1 MRIRL
6 ESGDTVIN
14 KLNVRR
20 STVASLAARL
30 QISRLFNSIDFYP
43 ASLSPF
49 AIICIRRLRDP
60 MPGTVSLDYHRLQPP
75 FVWQRAV
82 SKAIEAMAMGAV
94 RPIRG
99 PVPANA
105 ECVVFDNPAELLA
118 CLAGDWSDGSA
129 GARWWWK
136 SLFPA
141 TDLYVTLTQ
150 LWAESAEYVPA
161 ALDLLA
167 VRREVVAFAHALREE
182 NARVIR
188 RAVIERFALHEI
200 DRCLAEFESLIDHS
214 KLDDV
219 YECFASFWRNWP
231 VVENRDTSLGF
242 ARQSFLGVGLMAARA
257 PAQLR
262 SRNFAQSL
270 RTQVEAVA
278 EFIASERHGAGGSK
292 KIGDNLQS
300 KTSPSAEA
308 PAVRNSRSAGPDF
321 LEASESDAAPVAPP
335 KIPAPNEEPEAP
347 TKTLYPTR
355 RDETTERTDRETAL
369 TIIEGDDLQDARSDA
384 PRLAEILSA
393 AVESAFLAVRRIETE
408 FGGVFY
414 LVNFGLFAGLYEDF
428 TSPRQTGIDLPLWD
442 FLALFGE
449 DLMGDRLR
457 RDPVWTL
464 LAQLAGRDEAE
475 EPGIGFNALEDW
487 RLPEEWSVGGND
499 GAPAG
504 ASAAQWVE
512 WRAPHLRARLQ
523 SALGCDDDEL
533 ARLLIERHARV
544 EVSATH
550 LDVRMSLND
559 LPIEIRL
566 AGLDRDPGW
575 VPAAGRFIAFHFD

>member
-14 KLNVRR
+14 RLNVRR
-20 STVASLAARL
+20 SSVASLAAQL
-30 QISRLFNSIDFYP
+30 QITRLFNSIDFYP
-43 ASLSPF
+43 AGLSPF
-49 AIICIRRLRDP
+49 AIICIRRMRDP
-60 MPGTVSLDYHRLQPP
+60 MPGTVSLDYRRQEPP
-75 FVWQRAV
+75 FAWRRAV
-82 SKAIEAMAMGAV
+82 GKAIETMAMGAV

-99 PVPANA
+99 LVPANA

-118 CLAGDWSDGSA
+118 CLAGDWSEGSA

-141 TDLYVTLTQ
+141 TDLYVALTR

-167 VRREVVAFAHALREE
+167 IRRKVVAFAHALREE

-188 RAVIERFALHEI
+188 RAVIERFAFHEI

-214 KLDDV
+214 KFDGV
-219 YECFASFWRNWP
+219 YERFASFWQNWP
-231 VVENRDTSLGF
+231 VVENRDASLGF
-242 ARQSFLGVGLMAARA
+242 ARQSLLCVGLMAARA

-262 SRNFAQSL
+262 SRSFAQSL
-270 RTQVEAVA
+270 RAQVEAVA
-278 EFIASERHGAGGSK
+278 EIIASERHGAGGSM

-300 KTSPSAEA
+300 KNSPSAEA
-308 PAVRNSRSAGPDF
+308 PAGRNYRSAAPDF
-321 LEASESDAAPVAPP
+321 LEASGSDAAPVAPSN
-335 KIPAPNEEPEAP
+335 IPSPSEEPEAP
-347 TKTLYPTR
+347 TKPLYLTR
-355 RDETTERTDRETAL
+355 RDETTERVDRVTTL
-369 TIIEGDDLQDARSDA
+369 TIIEGDDLPNARSDA
-384 PRLAEILSA
+384 PLLAEVLSA
-393 AVESAFLAVRRIETE
+393 SVESAFLTVRRIETE

-414 LVNFGLFAGLYEDF
+414 LVNFGLYAGLYEDF

-442 FLALFGE
+442 FLALAGE
-449 DLMGDRLR
+449 RLVGERLR
-457 RDPVWTL
+457 RDPVWML

-475 EPGIGFNALEDW
+475 EPGLGFNAPEDW
-487 RLPEEWSVGGND
+487 RLPEEWSVGGDD

-504 ASAAQWVE
+504 ASAAQWTE
-512 WRAPHLRARLQ
+512 WLAPHLRSRLRG
-523 SALGCDDDEL
+523 ALGCDDDEL
-533 ARLLIERHARV
+533 ARLLIERQARV

-550 LDVRMSLND
+550 MDVRMSLNE

-566 AGLDRDPGW
+566 AGLDRNPGW